1 MVCGP
6 DLRENSEHWQTDMT
20 VCVHLV
26 SGRVLVYSRGG
37 SLYIPTSNAKE
48 INRTTG
54 NIPIKRR
61 LPRRTE
67 FVCGFKVLLNGWS
80 TMTWRQQ
87 MKFLSLE
94 KDWTLA
100 ILRLI
105 LLPNIA
111 VEVHFRTSCYEGLL
125 KLKLKGFS
133 SSGRLELVSG
143 HLGEGLLELLGDPL
157 QLLLL
162 AHQLVLQ
169 SVNLNREFLFQN
181 QYICVCRCNSD
192 FSF

>member
-1 MVCGP
+1 
-6 DLRENSEHWQTDMT
+6 
-20 VCVHLV
+20 
-26 SGRVLVYSRGG
+26 
-37 SLYIPTSNAKE
+37 
-48 INRTTG
+48 
-54 NIPIKRR
+54 
-61 LPRRTE
+61 
-67 FVCGFKVLLNGWS
+67 
-80 TMTWRQQ
+80 MTWRQQ
-87 MKFLSLE
+87 MKFLTFQ
-94 KDWTLA
+94 KYWTLA

-111 VEVHFRTSCYEGLL
+111 AEVHFRTSCYEGLL

-169 SVNLNREFLFQN
+169 SVNLNREFLFQTR
-181 QYICVCRCNSD
+181 YVCVDATLISHFKPFRNPDTVFFVAMPRCEH
-192 FSF
+192 FVP

>member
-1 MVCGP
+1 
-6 DLRENSEHWQTDMT
+6 
-20 VCVHLV
+20 
-26 SGRVLVYSRGG
+26 
-37 SLYIPTSNAKE
+37 
-48 INRTTG
+48 
-54 NIPIKRR
+54 
-61 LPRRTE
+61 
-67 FVCGFKVLLNGWS
+67 
-80 TMTWRQQ
+80 
-87 MKFLSLE
+87 MKFSTFQ

-169 SVNLNREFLFQN
+169 SVNLNREIFISDS
-181 QYICVCRCNSD
+181 ICVCRCN
-192 FSF
+192 FPKP